1 MLLRPACLPLLL
13 PALLSA
19 CIIVPLPEETAK
31 QVPFAIPIR
40 IGGSSHGAP
49 AADLPMPVARCG
61 PPAQTALTAEAV
73 LAEVNRQRAMQ
84 GLAAL
89 AAAPR
94 LQVVAQDQA
103 CQIAES
109 QTIGH
114 RDARGRNI
122 ADRATKAGY
131 GWSHIA
137 ENVGF
142 GRLASAEAV
151 VAAWMGSAGHR
162 ANLLS
167 PKAREAGF
175 GYAENAKGQPGW
187 VLVVGQPR

>member
-1 MLLRPACLPLLL
+1 MFLRPACLPLVL

-31 QVPFAIPIR
+31 KVPFAIPIR
-40 IGGSSHGAP
+40 IGGNSGA
-49 AADLPMPVARCG
+49 AAPDLPMPVARCA
-61 PPAQTALTAEAV
+61 PPQGTALTPKAV
-73 LAEVNRQRAMQ
+73 LAEVNRQRAAQ
-84 GLAAL
+84 GLAAF

-103 CQIAES
+103 CQIASS
-109 QTIGH
+109 QIISH
-114 RDARGRNI
+114 RDTAGRSV
-122 ADRATKAGY
+122 AARATAAGY
-131 GWSHIA
+131 GWGHIA

-151 VAAWMGSAGHR
+151 VAAWMTSPGHR

-167 PKAREAGF
+167 PKASEAGF
-175 GYAENAKGQPGW
+175 GYAENATGQPGW
-187 VLVVGQPR
+187 ALVIGQPR

>member
-1 MLLRPACLPLLL
+1 MPLRPSALLLL

-31 QVPFAIPIR
+31 QVPFAIPLR
-40 IGGSSHGAP
+40 IGAAGSTADP
-49 AADLPMPVARCG
+49 AAPMPVARCA
-61 PPAQTALTAEAV
+61 PPAATLLTPKAV
-73 LAEVNRQRAMQ
+73 LTEVNRQRAAQ
-84 GLAAL
+84 GLAAF

-103 CQIAES
+103 CQIASS

-114 RDARGRNI
+114 RDAKGRSV
-122 ADRATKAGY
+122 ASRATAAGY
-131 GWSHIA
+131 GWGHIA

-142 GRLASAEAV
+142 GRLAIPQAV
-151 VAAWMGSAGHR
+151 VAAWMASPGHR

-167 PKAREAGF
+167 PKGNEAGF
-175 GYAENAKGQPGW
+175 GYAENASGQPGW
-187 VLVVGQPR
+187 ALVIGHPR